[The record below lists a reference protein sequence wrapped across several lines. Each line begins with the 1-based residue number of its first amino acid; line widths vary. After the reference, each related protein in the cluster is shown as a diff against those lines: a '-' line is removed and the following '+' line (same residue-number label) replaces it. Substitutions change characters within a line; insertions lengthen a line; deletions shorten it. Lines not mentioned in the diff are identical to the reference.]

1 MTNRRR
7 LLFSMAGAAALA
19 ACSAVPQRPVRALQ
33 YDFGPPPAAPGA
45 GEHERLAPIVLG
57 EVEASSALDT
67 SSLLYRLA
75 YADANELQ
83 PYSRARW
90 GAPIPQLVQQRLR
103 ERLGRDRVVLDLT
116 DTATLARTG
125 GAMPRILR
133 LRLEEFAQLFE
144 TPASSAGVVRLRA
157 TLSDNT
163 PAGET
168 IVGQHVVAERRPAP
182 TADAPGAVRAL
193 AAATDAAADEL
204 ARWLQ
209 QVA

>member
-19 ACSAVPQRPVRALQ
+19 ACNAVPQRPVRAIQ
-33 YDFGPPPAAPGA
+33 YDFGPLPPVPGA

-57 EVEASSALDT
+57 EVEATSALDT

-90 GAPIPQLVQQRLR
+90 SAPIPQLVQQRLR

-133 LRLEEFAQLFE
+133 VRLEEFAQSFE
-144 TPASSAGVVRLRA
+144 TPARSAGVVRLRA

-163 PAGET
+163 PAGEK
-168 IVGQHVVAERRPAP
+168 IVGQHLFAEQRPAP
-182 TADAPGAVRAL
+182 TADAPGGVRAL

-204 ARWLQ
+204 AHWLQ